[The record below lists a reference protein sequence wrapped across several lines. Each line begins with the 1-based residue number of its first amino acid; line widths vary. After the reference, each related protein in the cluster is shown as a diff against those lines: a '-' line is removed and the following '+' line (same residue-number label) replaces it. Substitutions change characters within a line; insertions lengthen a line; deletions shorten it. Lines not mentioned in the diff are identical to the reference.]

1 MEPRTADP
9 TERKEQ
15 AVEDRE
21 AADLGTE
28 REALPADDD
37 DVQAHAADL
46 GTEREAAD
54 LGTEREA
61 ADLGT

>member
-1 MEPRTADP
+1 
-9 TERKEQ
+9 
-15 AVEDRE
+15 VEDRE

-28 REALPADDD
+28 REALPADDDD

>member
-1 MEPRTADP
+1 
-9 TERKEQ
+9 
-15 AVEDRE
+15 VEDRE

-28 REALPADDD
+28 REALPTDED
-37 DVQAHAADL
+37 DVEAHAADL